1 MLKVLLGIIIGIFL
15 ILFFIY
21 SGGGDII
28 KRIGKDVQHI
38 GTKSNE
44 LEKDLKKAK
53 DNTLKAVENW
63 REEKK

>member
-15 ILFFIY
+15 ILLFIY

-63 REEKK
+63 REEK

>member
-1 MLKVLLGIIIGIFL
+1 MLRILLGIIIGIFL
-15 ILFFIY
+15 TLLFIY

-44 LEKDLKKAK
+44 LEKDVKKAK
-53 DNTLKAVENW
+53 EGAMKAIENW
-63 REEKK
+63 REERK